1 MQAIKKFNFWALPIA
16 AFSVV
21 IWIWLTQ
28 NGFGLT
34 ADAKAYLYAAESFGK
49 QGEFLTPQGYY
60 THWTPLFPFLLSF
73 VPVKVLFGITLLLN
87 LCLLYLLVYQVIQ
100 RCFWQTI
107 AYLHAALSTIF
118 VMVHFFVWSEALFLA
133 FLLAIVILFLQML
146 EKENTKIFYALILI
160 SNLLCLQRM
169 AGIFFVIALAL
180 LFAYYFSWEKA
191 FVYLVLSS
199 LGLGL
204 WLMRNSFLQNKPDFV
219 ENIWAVSMYDS
230 FMGYAESF
238 IKIIFPIFDN
248 RLVWLTGFMFV
259 YFTLSLGLSFA
270 KEQPSFVLFFLFF
283 FYVSVMI
290 ALSMNIPHESDRYA
304 FPVMSFFQILFWKK
318 LSDLDEKR
326 YKLQSKFKY
335 FVMVVVII
343 YNLFR
348 TYSNVQRWYYSP
360 PLEMYRTILHK
371 FLHIR
376 QAYFANYAHAEPKT
390 WHFQPSVS
398 SSQDFL
404 DKY

>member
-1 MQAIKKFNFWALPIA
+1 MQAIKKFNFGALPIA
-16 AFSVV
+16 ALSVV
-21 IWIWLTQ
+21 VWIWLTQ

-34 ADAKAYLYAAESFGK
+34 ADAKAYLYAAESFRK

-60 THWTPLFPFLLSF
+60 TNWTPLFPFLLSF
-73 VPVKVLFGITLLLN
+73 VPVKVLFGMTLLLN
-87 LCLLYLLVYQVIQ
+87 LCLLYLLVYQAIQ
-100 RCFWQTI
+100 SRFWQTI
-107 AYLHAALSTIF
+107 SYLHAALSTIF
-118 VMVHFFVWSEALFLA
+118 VMVHFFVWSEALFLT

-169 AGIFFVIALAL
+169 AGIFFVIALTL
-180 LFAYYFSWEKA
+180 LLAYYFFWQKA

-204 WLMRNSFLQNKPDFV
+204 WLVRNNFLENKPDFV
-219 ENIWAVSMYDS
+219 GNIWAVSMYDS

-238 IKIIFPIFDN
+238 IKTIFPVFEN
-248 RLVWLTGFMFV
+248 HLAWLTGFLFI
-259 YFTLSLGLSFA
+259 YFSLGLGLSFV
-270 KEQPSFVLFFLFF
+270 KENKAFVLFFLFF
-283 FYVSVMI
+283 FYVSVML

-304 FPVMSFFQILFWKK
+304 FPAMLFFQILFWKK

-326 YKLQSKFKY
+326 YKLQSKLKY
-335 FVMVVVII
+335 LIVVVVIV

-376 QAYFANYAHAEPKT
+376 QAYFANYAHEEPIVLR
-390 WHFQPSVS
+390 FELFVS
-398 SSQDFL
+398 SN
-404 DKY
+404 